1 MIRNFLQTLK
11 DFEWQIYAGCAMLA
25 MVVMM
30 KSIGGADAKAPETVT
45 IALVLLSITW
55 IFLGI
60 GYIDARNDSFKSTKD
75 GSVRRDDD

>member
-11 DFEWQIYAGCAMLA
+11 DFEWQIYAGCAMVA

-45 IALVLLSITW
+45 ITLVLLSIMW
-55 IFLGI
+55 IFLVI
-60 GYIDARNDSFKSTKD
+60 AFIDARNDSFKSAKD
-75 GSVRRDDD
+75 DSIRRDD